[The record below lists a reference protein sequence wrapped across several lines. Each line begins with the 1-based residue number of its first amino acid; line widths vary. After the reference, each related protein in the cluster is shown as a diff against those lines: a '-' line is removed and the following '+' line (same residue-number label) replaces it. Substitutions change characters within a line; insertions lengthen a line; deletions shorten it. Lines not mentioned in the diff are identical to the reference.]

1 MSVHTRKINIVTVE
15 VVTKKHL
22 YITRDLQNFITK
34 KLRLFTRCH
43 QNISDDVQQYYIVI
57 VIIEGSILI

>member
-34 KLRLFTRCH
+34 KLRSFTRCQ

-57 VIIEGSILI
+57 VIIEGSTF